1 MIFMAEHAQVDEVER
16 RLQCLVPSLQQHE
29 AAADGSVAVV
39 TQALL
44 RLRTWPQHP
53 FFVKRGATD
62 TSRRNAFLSGVD
74 E

>member
-44 RLRTWPQHP
+44 RLNRAAR
-53 FFVKRGATD
+53 RG
-62 TSRRNAFLSGVD
+62 RGRNIRSL
-74 E
+74 